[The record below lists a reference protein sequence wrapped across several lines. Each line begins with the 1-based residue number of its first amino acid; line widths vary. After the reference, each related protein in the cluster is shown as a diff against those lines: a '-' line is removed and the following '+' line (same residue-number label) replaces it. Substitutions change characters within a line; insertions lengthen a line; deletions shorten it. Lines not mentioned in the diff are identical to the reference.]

1 MLGIY
6 SEMFITLLLAVV
18 FLLVLGYAGHVLVK
32 NEIMTADT
40 LKRAMA
46 AITVFIAIYF
56 GSGLVIGWTGYDM
69 YLRAI
74 EFLAAVIGGGCC
86 WIGSNKR

>member
-1 MLGIY
+1 MSGIY
-6 SEMFITLLLAVV
+6 TEIFTAVA
-18 FLLVLGYAGHVLVK
+18 FLFVLDYAGYVLVK
-32 NEIMTADT
+32 NEIMAADT

-46 AITVFIAIYF
+46 AITVFIVIYF